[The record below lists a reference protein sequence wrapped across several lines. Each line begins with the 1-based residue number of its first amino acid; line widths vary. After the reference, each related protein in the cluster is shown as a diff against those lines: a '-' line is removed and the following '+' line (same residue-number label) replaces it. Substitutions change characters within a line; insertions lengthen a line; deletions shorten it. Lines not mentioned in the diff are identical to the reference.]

1 MRKNIILGA
10 AISAALSLS
19 ATVTVVAGGFENVS
33 AESDMVNFTKGA
45 EASSNVIMVDTNGTI
60 YAKELFGGDN
70 TGPDK
75 LPNSDTKNAAVIY
88 TLTLGS
94 NITEKINAIFTL
106 SDGVFAENPEL
117 AVYNGGSNDDPYAT
131 LLSINSGGE
140 GKNSAT
146 FSIDCDDTSNDYDL
160 YDGSQLLLHYN
171 FKEAAILTTTDGKV
185 SLTADLQKVNETPVN
200 PSRTVT
206 IATSKQA
213 ITPSLASETSG
224 MVEISVIDGNTKF
237 ASDGKKDAYVSTN
250 TAQIGRLEITVAP
263 DVKQS
268 DGVTGFTFATTAAG
282 SNDGETE
289 DAVLEI
295 TGGQF
300 AASQFDGGV
309 ILANAGGTTVVTG
322 SAADE
327 TTATLDLDGKM
338 DDIIT
343 NSGEVD
349 IRMVVD
355 GQTAINTVGETPP
368 SATLTIGFAQDYIND
383 IVFGPVELLRIKQNG
398 TVCVVYNVPG
408 SGASDELNIRI
419 TNESSA
425 AGELTGILYSK
436 SGDPIGTSMTLA
448 ESLPAGET
456 IRITAPYLEDKA
468 GTWAGRAI
476 LEITSTLPDIEV
488 LAMLRNRV
496 PGSPL
501 TNVSTGASG
510 NSCN

>member
-19 ATVTVVAGGFENVS
+19 ATVTVVAGGFENVDSSGDMSNFTES
-33 AESDMVNFTKGA
+33 AES
-45 EASSNVIMVDTNGTI
+45 SSNVIMVPTDGTI
-60 YAKELFGGDN
+60 YAKELFGGNN
-70 TGPDK
+70 TGPEK

-94 NITEKINAIFTL
+94 EITENINAIFTL
-106 SDGVFAENPEL
+106 SDGVFADKPKL
-117 AVYNGGSNDDPYAT
+117 AVYNGGTGDNYKT
-131 LLSINSGGE
+131 LLTPVLGGAS
-140 GKNSAT
+140 KSSAT
-146 FSIDCDDTSNDYDL
+146 FSIGSGDSTTDSNL
-160 YDGSQLLLHYN
+160 YDTSQLLLHYN
-171 FKEAAILTTTDGKV
+171 FKEAAILTTGGKV
-185 SLTADLQKVNETPVN
+185 NLTADLQKVDETPVN

-213 ITPSLASETSG
+213 ISASLVSETSG

-237 ASDGKKDAYVSTN
+237 ASDGKKDAYVSPN
-250 TAQIGRLEITVAP
+250 TAQIGRLEITA
-263 DVKQS
+263 DNTAMQS
-268 DGVTGFTFATTAAG
+268 DGVTPFAFGT
-282 SNDGETE
+282 NDGETE

-309 ILANAGGTTVVTG
+309 ILANAATTVVTG

-338 DDIIT
+338 SSIMSHD
-343 NSGEVD
+343 GEVD

-368 SATLTIGFAQDYIND
+368 SAILTIGFAQDYMDN
-383 IVFGPVELLRIKQNG
+383 IVVGPVELLRIKQNG

-408 SGASDELNIRI
+408 SAASDEVNIRI

-425 AGELTGILYSK
+425 AGKLTGILYSK
-436 SGDPIGTSMTLA
+436 SGDKIGASMTLA

-456 IRITAPYLEDKA
+456 IRITAPYLEDKV

-510 NSCN
+510 DSCN

>member
-19 ATVTVVAGGFENVS
+19 ATVTVVAGGFDNVDS
-33 AESDMVNFTKGA
+33 AFNFSSNFTQ
-45 EASSNVIMVDTNGTI
+45 ESIDSSNTIGVPEKGTI
-60 YAKELFGGDN
+60 YAKELFGGNN

-75 LPNSDTKNAAVIY
+75 LPSTKKAAVIY

-94 NITEKINAIFTL
+94 NITENINAIFTL
-106 SDGVFAENPEL
+106 SDGVFADKPEL
-117 AVYNGGSNDDPYAT
+117 AVYNGGASDKYTT
-131 LLSINSGGE
+131 LLTPVLGGE
-140 GKNSAT
+140 SKSSAT
-146 FSIDCDDTSNDYDL
+146 FSIKSGDSTYDL
-160 YDGSQLLLHYN
+160 YDTSQLLLHYN
-171 FKEAAILTTTDGKV
+171 FKEAAILTTGGKV
-185 SLTADLQKVNETPVN
+185 NLTADLQKVDETPVN

-213 ITPSLASETSG
+213 ISASLVSETSG
-224 MVEISVIDGNTKF
+224 LVEISVIDGNTKF
-237 ASDGKKDAYVSTN
+237 ASDGKKDAYVSPN
-250 TAQIGRLEITVAP
+250 TAQIGRLEITA
-263 DVKQS
+263 DNTAMQS
-268 DGVTGFTFATTAAG
+268 DGVTGFTFATTPAG

-309 ILANAGGTTVVTG
+309 ILANAGTTVVTG

-338 DDIIT
+338 DDI
-343 NSGEVD
+343 NGGEVD

-368 SATLTIGFAQDYIND
+368 SAILIIGFAEDYMDNIT
-383 IVFGPVELLRIKQNG
+383 VGPVELLRIKQNG

-408 SGASDELNIRI
+408 SAASDELNIRI

-436 SGDPIGTSMTLA
+436 SGDKIGASMTLA

-456 IRITAPYLEDKA
+456 IRITAPYLEDKV

>member
-19 ATVTVVAGGFENVS
+19 ATVTVVAGGFENVDS
-33 AESDMVNFTKGA
+33 SGDMSNFTPTA
-45 EASSNVIMVDTNGTI
+45 EASSNVIMVPEKGTI
-60 YAKELFGGDN
+60 YAKELFGGNN

-75 LPNSDTKNAAVIY
+75 LPNNDKKAAVIY

-94 NITEKINAIFTL
+94 EITENINAIFTL
-106 SDGVFAENPEL
+106 SDGVFADKPEL
-117 AVYNGGSNDDPYAT
+117 AVYNGGASDNYTT
-131 LLSINSGGE
+131 LLTPVLGGE
-140 GKNSAT
+140 SKSSAT
-146 FSIDCDDTSNDYDL
+146 FSIKSGDSTYDL
-160 YDGSQLLLHYN
+160 YDTSQLLLHYN
-171 FKEAAILTTTDGKV
+171 FKEAAILTTGGKV
-185 SLTADLQKVNETPVN
+185 NLTADLQKVNETPVN

-206 IATSKQA
+206 IATSKPA
-213 ITPSLASETSG
+213 ITASLASETSG
-224 MVEISVIDGNTKF
+224 LVEISVIDGNTKF
-237 ASDGKKDAYVSTN
+237 AGETPGAFVSTN
-250 TAQIGRLEITVAP
+250 TAQIGRLEITVDSTAM
-263 DVKQS
+263 QS

-309 ILANAGGTTVVTG
+309 ILANAATTVVTG

-368 SATLTIGFAQDYIND
+368 SATLTIGFAQDYMDNIT
-383 IVFGPVELLRIKQNG
+383 VGPVELLRIKQNG

-408 SGASDELNIRI
+408 SAASDEVNIRI

-425 AGELTGILYSK
+425 AGKLTGILYSK
-436 SGDPIGTSMTLA
+436 SGDKIGASMTLA
-448 ESLPAGET
+448 ESLPAGST
-456 IRITAPYLEDKA
+456 IRITAPDLEALA